1 VTLVDGVTFCIC
13 GRTGDIR
20 EGAEQGLFHRDT
32 RFLSRWEL
40 EVNRQRLDPLSAIS
54 PNGYEATFIARRPP
68 RSGEADSTLLVVRH
82 RLVADG
88 MVEQITVRNLGQEP
102 AAVGLAL
109 TFAADFG
116 GLFEVKEGRV
126 WQRKKIDVVDD
137 PRGIALSCDFGT
149 DSRGVVIEVSE
160 GHTISADV
168 LSWQLVVP
176 PRDEKTVWAQV
187 IPVLGGAE
195 VQPRHRP
202 GEPVHTSRPAT
213 RLAQWRREAP
223 RLRAADPRLPA
234 LLSTSVED
242 LGVLRI
248 FDDQEHP
255 ARAVVAA
262 GAPWFMALFGRDSLL
277 TSWMLLP
284 FDQSVALGTLRTL
297 ADLQGQRVD
306 ERTEEQ
312 PGRILH
318 EARSMPQD
326 GVELGEASVY
336 YGSVD
341 ATPLFVMV
349 LDECRRWGAPLA
361 EIESLL
367 PHANAAIDWIGEYGY
382 RDRDGFVEY
391 CRATDRGLVNQGWK
405 DSFDAIN
412 FASGALA
419 GPPIALAEVQGYV
432 YAAYLARARLAIAF
446 GDRDAAAHWA
456 QMAGELKRRF
466 NEQFWLADEGF
477 YAVALDREKRPVDS
491 VTSNIGHCMWTGI
504 VDEDRAAAVAERLL
518 SPEMFTGFGVRT
530 LSSRMGA
537 YNPMSYHNG
546 SVWPHDNAIVAAGLT
561 RYGFAAD
568 AQRVV
573 RGMIDAAHQMG
584 GRLPELFCG
593 FDRGEFGGAPVPYPT
608 SCAPQA
614 WASAS
619 VLLMLRT
626 LLRFEPDV
634 SRGVLAVDP
643 AVPADWLP
651 LEVDQLHVAGAP
663 VSVQVTSEGCDV
675 AGLPD
680 GVVLEQVTAARR
692 PRRPQSLS
700 ARDLLSEL

>member
-1 VTLVDGVTFCIC
+1 LVEGVSFCIC

-68 RSGEADSTLLVVRH
+68 RSGEADSTLLVVRY

-109 TFAADFG
+109 TFGADFG

-126 WQRKKIDVVDD
+126 FQRRKIAVIPD
-137 PRGIALSCDFGT
+137 PRGIALSCDFGV
-149 DSRGVVIEVSE
+149 DSRGVVIVASE
-160 GHTISADV
+160 GHAIGGDV

-176 PRDEKTVWAQV
+176 PRAEKFVWAQA
-187 IPVLGGAE
+187 IPVLGGEE
-195 VQPRHRP
+195 VSPRHVP
-202 GEPVHTSRPAT
+202 GEPVHTSKPAT

-223 RLRAADPRLPA
+223 RLSAPDPRLSR

-242 LGVLRI
+242 LGVLRV

-255 ARAVVAA
+255 TRTVVAA

-284 FDQSVALGTLRTL
+284 LDRSVALGTLRTL
-297 ADLQGQRVD
+297 ADLQGKRVD
-306 ERTEEQ
+306 QRSEEQ

-318 EARSMPQD
+318 EARSMPQ
-326 GVELGEASVY
+326 GGIGLGEAGVY

-349 LDECRRWGAPLA
+349 LDECRRWGSPLA
-361 EIESLL
+361 EIETLL
-367 PHANAAIDWIGEYGY
+367 PHADAAIAWIGEYGD

-391 CRATDRGLVNQGWK
+391 RRATDRGLVNQGWK
-405 DSFDAIN
+405 DSFDGIN

-419 GPPIALAEVQGYV
+419 EPPIALAEVQGYA
-432 YAAYLARARLAIAF
+432 YAAYLARARLAAAF
-446 GDRDAAAHWA
+446 GDHDAAAHWA
-456 QMAGELKRRF
+456 ATAGELKRRF
-466 NEQFWLADEGF
+466 NDQFWLPEEGF

-491 VTSNIGHCMWTGI
+491 VTSNIGHCLWTGI
-504 VDEDRAAAVAERLL
+504 VEEDRAAAVARRLL
-518 SPEMFTGFGVRT
+518 SADMFTGFGVRT
-530 LSSRMGA
+530 LSALMGA

-546 SVWPHDNAIVAAGLT
+546 SVWPHDNAIVAAGLM
-561 RYGFAAD
+561 RYGFVAD

-573 RGMIDAAHQMG
+573 QGMIDAAKQMG

-593 FDRGEFGGAPVPYPT
+593 FDRAEFGGAPVPYPT
-608 SCAPQA
+608 SCSPQA

-634 SRGVLAVDP
+634 PHGVLAVDP
-643 AVPADWLP
+643 AVPPEWLP
-651 LEVDQLHVAGAP
+651 LQVEQLHVAGAA
-663 VSVQVTSEGCDV
+663 VSVQVTRDGWDV
-675 AGLPD
+675 SGLPE
-680 GVVLEQVTAARR
+680 GVALERFGAHQRPAGPQTATAG
-692 PRRPQSLS
+692 
-700 ARDLLSEL
+700 DLLSEF